1 VGAPYFLEDNK
12 MKNVIFVAGLCLVVS
27 GGVSAQ
33 AADQFRVADP
43 SKQYKID
50 RVKQFDSD
58 NNGTVSEKEFFKL
71 CTAGVK
77 ANFVKADKN
86 GNKELSQ
93 VEMRTAKAYLF
104 KGCEALADG
113 DKPVTS
119 EQMQPPAKDDLYRK

>member
-1 VGAPYFLEDNK
+1 
-12 MKNVIFVAGLCLVVS
+12 MKNVIFVAGLCLTVS
-27 GGVSAQ
+27 GGVAAQ

-58 NNGTVSEKEFFKL
+58 NSGTVSEKEFFKL

-77 ANFVKADKN
+77 VNFVKADKN

>member
-1 VGAPYFLEDNK
+1 MLSAET
-12 MKNVIFVAGLCLVVS
+12 
-27 GGVSAQ
+27 SAQ

-77 ANFVKADKN
+77 VNFVKADKD

-93 VEMRTAKAYLF
+93 IEMRNAKAYLF

-119 EQMQPPAKDDLYRK
+119 EQMQPPAKDELYRK